1 MQGGGGVSCAVAGEA
16 PTPPA
21 AHHGPRSRQCLGLT
35 IDPAGEVEAPAE
47 RVGRLVRESPVV
59 IFARRG
65 CCMCHVMRRLLAA
78 VGAHATVIEVE
89 EAAEEEAAASAAAA
103 AAVPAL
109 FVGGAPVGGLDGLM
123 GLHLSGLLVPR
134 LREVGALCG

>member
-16 PTPPA
+16 A
-21 AHHGPRSRQCLGLT
+21 APRSRRRLGLT
-35 IDPAGEVEAPAE
+35 IDLAGDVEAPAE

>member
-1 MQGGGGVSCAVAGEA
+1 MQGGGGGVSCAVAGEA
-16 PTPPA
+16 ASAGTPQRRRRA
-21 AHHGPRSRQCLGLT
+21 LGLT
-35 IDPAGEVEAPAE
+35 IDPAGDVEAPAE
-47 RVGRLVRESPVV
+47 RIGRLVRESPVV

-78 VGAHATVIEVE
+78 VGAHATVIELE
-89 EAAEEEAAASAAAA
+89 EAAEEAAASAAAA

>member
-1 MQGGGGVSCAVAGEA
+1 MSCAVAGEA
-16 PTPPA
+16 PTPGPP
-21 AHHGPRSRQCLGLT
+21 HHRHRVGAGGRLGLT
-35 IDPAGEVEAPAE
+35 IDPAGGDDGEAPAE
-47 RVGRLVRESPVV
+47 RIGRLVRESPVV

-65 CCMCHVMRRLLAA
+65 CCMCHVMRQLLAA

>member
-1 MQGGGGVSCAVAGEA
+1 MQGGGGGVSCAVAGEA
-16 PTPPA
+16 PTP
-21 AHHGPRSRQCLGLT
+21 GPRRRLGLT
-35 IDPAGEVEAPAE
+35 IDPAGDVEAPAE

-65 CCMCHVMRRLLAA
+65 CCMCHVMRRLLEA

-89 EAAEEEAAASAAAA
+89 EAAEEAAASAAAA

>member
-1 MQGGGGVSCAVAGEA
+1 MQVGSAGGGCAVAGGE
-16 PTPPA
+16 PS
-21 AHHGPRSRQCLGLT
+21 HGGAVVRRRPLGLT
-35 IDPAGEVEAPAE
+35 IDAAGEAEAPAE
-47 RVGRLVRESPVV
+47 RIGRLVRESPVV

-78 VGAHATVIEVE
+78 VGAHATVIELE
-89 EAAEEEAAASAAAA
+89 EPAEEEAAAAAAAA

>member
-1 MQGGGGVSCAVAGEA
+1 MQGGGGVSCAVAAGD
-16 PTPPA
+16 A
-21 AHHGPRSRQCLGLT
+21 AAAPRSRRRLGLT
-35 IDPAGEVEAPAE
+35 IDPAGDVEAPAE